1 MNLNVRRR
9 WRRVDGVLL
18 LDKPAGISSNDA
30 LQKARRLFSAE
41 KAGHTGTLDPM
52 ATGLLPLCFGE
63 ATKFSADLLNADKT
77 YEAELCLGVTTRTG
91 DAEGEVTGEVAVNA
105 DEAAFAALLPAFT
118 GRLRQV
124 PPMYSALKRDGK
136 PLYELARQGIEVE
149 REAREITIHRLDL
162 VSFASPR
169 AVIRVRCSKGTYI
182 RTLAEDI
189 GKALGCGAHLTAL
202 RRTGVG
208 DLVLP
213 RAQTL
218 DEIAACDEE
227 RRDSLL
233 QPVDSL
239 LQGVPRVDLGTEAAA
254 RFSHGNPVA
263 STQIGLC
270 RVYAA
275 NRLLGLGQG
284 DSAGQLHP
292 KRLVAQAPA
301 DPAAAAVETPPAP
314 GAASV

>member
-1 MNLNVRRR
+1 MNQVARRR

-18 LDKPAGISSNDA
+18 LDKPPGMSSNDA

-63 ATKFSADLLNADKT
+63 ATKFSADLLAADKT
-77 YEAELCLGVTTRTG
+77 YVATLRLGACTDTG
-91 DAEGEVTGEVAVNA
+91 DAEGRITAEFPVNV
-105 DEAAFAALLPAFT
+105 DETAFRQILPAYT
-118 GRLRQV
+118 GRISQV

-149 REAREITIHRLDL
+149 REARGVVIHVLEL
-162 VSFASPR
+162 LHFAGLE
-169 AVIRVRCSKGTYI
+169 ATVRVRCSKGTYI

-202 RRTGVG
+202 RRTEVG

-213 RAQTL
+213 KALTL
-218 DEIAACDEE
+218 AEIEACEE
-227 RRDSLL
+227 SARGALL
-233 QPVDSL
+233 LPVDSL
-239 LQGVPRVDLGTEAAA
+239 LQGLPAVALEGDAVS

-263 STQIGLC
+263 AEVSGLC
-270 RVYAA
+270 RVYAEGQ
-275 NRLLGLGQG
+275 LLGLGLG
-284 DSAGQLHP
+284 HTDGQVHP
-292 KRLVAQAPA
+292 KRLVAQAVGEP
-301 DPAAAAVETPPAP
+301 VNETAKD
-314 GAASV
+314 